1 MISRL
6 RAIAIV
12 IGFVC
17 VLALAIA
24 WVDSLSQLYATI
36 ALSAPWLANL
46 VVVLI
51 VVAIAGC
58 LAFGV
63 YMLFRWFGPTRSRKA
78 NRNPLKRPTT
88 KAAAVNATLEA
99 VGERLGQL
107 QDSDLQANIRE
118 RVQALAAQL
127 SRREWRVVVFGT
139 GSAGKTS
146 LVNALLGQMVGS
158 VGATM
163 GTTAV
168 GATYELNLIGLER
181 KIFLT
186 DTPGILEAG
195 AVGAQRMELA
205 ETLAKEAD
213 LLLFVVDN
221 DLHRAE
227 YEPLQALAALGKRS
241 LLAFNKV
248 DLYTDTDR
256 ASVLQSLRDRLAGT
270 VATTDIVP
278 VAANPQPVTLTDGS
292 VVQPEP
298 DLILLIQR
306 LAAILRD
313 DGEILVA
320 DNVLLQA
327 QQLGETMRELLD
339 RQRQAQAENLVR
351 RYQWISAGAVA
362 ATPLPVV
369 DMIAAAAINAQM
381 VRELGRIYGCDLDW
395 ERAQELARSL
405 GKTMVGLGIVRGAI
419 ELLTTVLELSVA
431 AYFAGKAIQ
440 GITAAYLTRIA
451 GKSFIAYFRQDQ
463 DWGDGGMAAV
473 VREQFRLERQ
483 DEFVKGFVREAI
495 TRVVE
500 PLQAERSPEEALRDD
515 WQEPR
520 RTSKNW

>member
-12 IGFVC
+12 IGLVC
-17 VLALAIA
+17 VFALAIA
-24 WVDSLSQLYATI
+24 LVGSLSQLYATI
-36 ALSAPWLANL
+36 AQSSPWLANL
-46 VVVLI
+46 VLVL
-51 VVAIAGC
+51 VLVAILC
-58 LAFGV
+58 SLAFGA
-63 YMLFRWFGPTRSRKA
+63 YFFYRWFGPDRSDKA
-78 NRNPLKRPTT
+78 ARQPLKLPTT
-88 KAAAVNATLEA
+88 KTEAVSATLEA

-107 QDSDLQANIRE
+107 QDSDLQANIRA
-118 RVQALAAQL
+118 RVRAIATQLARQ
-127 SRREWRVVVFGT
+127 EWRVVAFGT

-146 LVNALLGQMVGS
+146 LVNALLGQMVGP

-163 GTTAV
+163 GTTEV

-195 AVGAQRMELA
+195 AAGAQRMDLA
-205 ETLAKEAD
+205 EKLAKEAD

-241 LLAFNKV
+241 LVAFNKT
-248 DLYTDTDR
+248 DLYTDADR
-256 ASVLQSLRDRLAGT
+256 AAILQSLQKRLAGT
-270 VATTDIVP
+270 IAAADIVP
-278 VAANPQPVTLTDGS
+278 VAANPQPVTLTEGEIA
-292 VVQPEP
+292 QPEP
-298 DLILLIQR
+298 DIARLIQR

-339 RQRQAQAENLVR
+339 RQRQAQAEKLVT
-351 RYQWISAGAVA
+351 RYQWIGAGAVA

-419 ELLTTVLELSVA
+419 EILTTALELSVA
-431 AYFAGKAIQ
+431 AYLAGKAIQ

-451 GKSFIAYFRQDQ
+451 GKSFIEYFRQDQ

-473 VREQFRLERQ
+473 VREQFRLERR
-483 DEFVKGFVREAI
+483 DEFVKGFVREALNRAI
-495 TRVVE
+495 E
-500 PLQAERSPEEALRDD
+500 PLQAERSPGETAQDD
-515 WQEPR
+515 WQVPR
-520 RTSKNW
+520 RSPQDW